1 VEPLQ
6 SLLEAPPPDALEVP
20 LNRTLE
26 GLHGGPLGLR
36 ADCVYSNF
44 VSSLD
49 GVVALPGAG
58 VPSGP
63 ALSGRSEGDRF
74 LMGLLRACA
83 DCVLVGAQTFRD
95 DSGHLWTPDYI
106 YPPCADQFAALRSAL
121 GLPAQPRL
129 VVLSASGSLDRS
141 ERAFEADP
149 LILEGTRPMG
159 EVLAE
164 LRARGWRRVL
174 CEGGPLLI
182 GELVRADLLDE
193 AFITLSPVLA
203 GRDQAWRPGMVG
215 GVELLPER
223 GVWGRLA
230 GVRRQGS
237 HLFLRYDLR

>member
-6 SLLEAPPPDALEVP
+6 SLLESAPSDALQVP
-20 LNRTLE
+20 LSGALE
-26 GLHGGPLGLR
+26 GIYGGPLALR

-49 GVVALPGAG
+49 GVVALPGSG
-58 VPSGP
+58 VSSGP

-74 LMGLLRACA
+74 VMGLLRACA
-83 DCVLVGAQTFRD
+83 DCVLIGAQTFRD
-95 DSGHLWTPDYI
+95 DSGHLWTPGYI
-106 YPPCADQFAALRSAL
+106 YPPGADQFAALRSAL
-121 GLPAQPRL
+121 GLAPEPRL
-129 VVLSASGSLDRS
+129 VVLSASDSLDRPQ
-141 ERAFEADP
+141 RAFASDP
-149 LILEGTRPMG
+149 LILEGARPIG

-164 LRARGWRRVL
+164 LRSRGWRRVL
-174 CEGGPLLI
+174 CEGGPQVI
-182 GELVRADLLDE
+182 GQLAREALLDE
-193 AFITLSPVLA
+193 AFLTLSPVLA
-203 GRDQAWRPGMVG
+203 GRDQGWRPGMVG

>member
-1 VEPLQ
+1 
-6 SLLEAPPPDALEVP
+6 LEALRSLFEAAPPDALEVP
-20 LNRTLE
+20 LGPGLE
-26 GLHGGPLGLR
+26 PLYGGPLALR

-58 VPSGP
+58 VSSGP

-74 LMGLLRACA
+74 VMGLLRASA

-95 DSGHLWTPDYI
+95 DSGHLWTPGYI
-106 YPPCADQFAALRSAL
+106 YPPCAEHFAALRAAL
-121 GLPAQPRL
+121 GLPSDPRL
-129 VVLSASGSLDRS
+129 VVLSESGSLDRS
-141 ERAFEADP
+141 GRAFAADP
-149 LILEGTRPMG
+149 LILEGKRPLG

-164 LRARGWRRVL
+164 LRSRGWRRVL
-174 CEGGPLLI
+174 CEGGPVVI
-182 GELVRADLLDE
+182 GGLVREGLLDE

-203 GRDQAWRPGMVG
+203 GRDQGWRPGMVG

>member
-1 VEPLQ
+1 MEPLQ
-6 SLLEAPPPDALEVP
+6 SLFEAAPPDALQVP
-20 LNRTLE
+20 LSEPLE
-26 GLHGGPLGLR
+26 RMYGGPLALR
-36 ADCVYSNF
+36 GECVYSNF

-58 VPSGP
+58 VSSGP

-83 DCVLVGAQTFRD
+83 DCVLVGAQTFRE
-95 DSGHLWTPDYI
+95 DSGHLWTPSYI
-106 YPPCADQFAALRSAL
+106 YPPCADHFAGLRSTL
-121 GLPAQPRL
+121 GLAPEPRL

-141 ERAFEADP
+141 ERAFAADP
-149 LILEGTRPMG
+149 LILEGARPIA

-174 CEGGPLLI
+174 CEGGPQVI
-182 GELVRADLLDE
+182 GELVREGLLDE

-203 GRDQAWRPGMVG
+203 GRDQGWRPGMVG

-237 HLFLRYDLR
+237 HVFLRYDLR

>member
-1 VEPLQ
+1 MEALR
-6 SLLEAPPPDALEVP
+6 SLFEAAPPDALEVP
-20 LNRTLE
+20 LGPALDQ
-26 GLHGGPLGLR
+26 LYGGPLALGGE
-36 ADCVYSNF
+36 CVYSNF

-58 VPSGP
+58 VSSGP

-74 LMGLLRACA
+74 VMGLLRACA

-95 DSGHLWTPDYI
+95 DSGHLWTPGYI
-106 YPPCADQFAALRSAL
+106 YPPCAEPFAALRSAL
-121 GLPAQPRL
+121 GLPPDPKL
-129 VVLSASGSLDRS
+129 VVLSESGSLDRA
-141 ERAFEADP
+141 ERAFAADP
-149 LILEGTRPMG
+149 LILEGVRPIA

-164 LRARGWRRVL
+164 LRSRGWRRVL
-174 CEGGPLLI
+174 CEGGPQVI
-182 GELVRADLLDE
+182 GQLVREARLDE